1 MKPERRKPKLTL
13 VKRLGKAQKLTRAQK
28 QSQIRAA
35 LLEAAAKVVGEVG
48 YSAAMV
54 STITRRAG
62 VAQGTFYNYFNS
74 RQDLFDQ
81 LLPSM
86 SDEML
91 AFIKGR
97 CTHAT
102 NDVAREK
109 LRFEAYFAYLLK
121 RPSST
126 ASSTSPELF
135 SPEAFQKHIDV
146 IARGYRRVL
155 QRAADAGDA
164 RAVDTREYEV
174 LAVDVDGNS
183 KVSLKPLCAIERLHP
198 GIAGFRHEGLHAL
211 RLQWLLGRPRQHREP
226 FAREKAEL
234 QIPDVGRRSLT
245 AKRASDP
252 GPSGD
257 EGVVSLSCRGGLRA
271 AWKSVGDMRGRQG

>member
-1 MKPERRKPKLTL
+1 MKPERRKRKLPL

-91 AFIKGR
+91 AFITER
-97 CTHAT
+97 SSHAT

-121 RPSST
+121 RPNST
-126 ASSTSPELF
+126 ASSTSPSF
-135 SPEAFQKHIDV
+135 SRRKHFRSTSTLSPQRLPTRT
-146 IARGYRRVL
+146 ATRHRCRRCTRGRRSRIRSSRL
-155 QRAADAGDA
+155 
-164 RAVDTREYEV
+164 Y
-174 LAVDVDGNS
+174 VDGSS
-183 KVSLKPLCAIERLHP
+183 KVSLKPIRAIERLHP
-198 GIAGFRHEGLHAL
+198 GITGFRHEGLHAL
-211 RLQWLLGRPRQHREP
+211 RLQWLLGRARQHRKS
-226 FAREKAEL
+226 FAREADQEAN
-234 QIPDVGRRSLT
+234 VGHRSLA
-245 AKRASDP
+245 AKR
-252 GPSGD
+252 
-257 EGVVSLSCRGGLRA
+257 ESLIDRL
-271 AWKSVGDMRGRQG
+271 

>member
-1 MKPERRKPKLTL
+1 VKPERRKRKLPL

-91 AFIKGR
+91 AFITER
-97 CTHAT
+97 SSHAT

-121 RPSST
+121 RPEFYRILYES
-126 ASSTSPELF
+126 ELF

-146 IARGYRRVL
+146 IARGYQRVL
-155 QRAADAGDA
+155 QRATDAGDA
-164 RAVDTREYEV
+164 RAVDAREYEV
-174 LAVDVDGNS
+174 LAFMLMGARKYLS
-183 KVSLKPLCAIERLHP
+183 SR
-198 GIAGFRHEGLHAL
+198 
-211 RLQWLLGRPRQHREP
+211 
-226 FAREKAEL
+226 FARSNGSIRELPDFVTKAYMRFVCNGFWDEHATIANPSPAKQAKKPTLATDRLLRSEKA
-234 QIPDVGRRSLT
+234 
-245 AKRASDP
+245 
-252 GPSGD
+252 
-257 EGVVSLSCRGGLRA
+257 
-271 AWKSVGDMRGRQG
+271 